1 MFRSNRKFKPGDE
14 TFMQEDYENDGLQTM
29 KKKKNKTFIV
39 LRIYF
44 ERET

>member
-44 ERET
+44 EWET